1 MPAAQQPPAA
11 KQTAPFGLWPS
22 PITPGSLAEGKR
34 LDGVAFD
41 SDGRTLVWLEGR
53 SGKGVLVAQSTGG
66 ADSPRDLTAELS
78 VRAEVGYG
86 GGDFT
91 VHGGYAYFVVYK
103 TGRIFRQPLAGGA
116 ARPITPACGSAS
128 SPVVSPDGQFVAYVH
143 HYEDRDLV
151 AVVDAAG
158 ESWPQILAAGHDF
171 YMQPRFSPDGRH
183 FAWIA
188 WDHPNMPWDGTLL
201 YLASVDSKADE
212 RDARGLPRLGSP
224 QIVAG
229 GPDVSVFQPEFTPDG
244 KRLVYVSDESGWGR
258 LCVYDLAGG
267 KHRTLTPEP
276 IEYAA
281 PAWVQDLRTYAL
293 SADGRYA
300 IAAGNERGFQQLR
313 RIDLASGDS
322 QPAAELADYC
332 GISSLAASPAG
343 ERLAFIASG
352 PTLPPRVV
360 VHDFASGQSH
370 VVARSTGETVPPAAL
385 AACEPLSWTTAGGE
399 TAYGLFYPPASDR
412 YTSSGRPPLIV
423 LIHGGPTS
431 QVKAGWRA
439 DAQFFATRGYAVLYV
454 NYRGS
459 TGYGRKYM
467 LRLRGNWGVCDVEDA
482 VSGVEHLAAAGRI
495 DRSRTVIM
503 GGSAGGFTV
512 LQTMVE
518 RPEAFTAG
526 ISLYGVANQFGLAAD
541 THKFESRYLDTLLGP
556 LPEAAALYRERS
568 PVFHAAKIRRPLA
581 VFQGA
586 IDTVVPQDQSDEIV
600 AALKRNGTPHI
611 YHIYEGEGHGWRKRE
626 TIEHFYQA
634 VDGFLRRHLIFA

>member
-1 MPAAQQPPAA
+1 MPADQSA
-11 KQTAPFGLWPS
+11 KQSVPFGLWPS

-34 LDGVAFD
+34 LDGVCFD

-53 SGKGVLVAQSTGG
+53 SGKGVLVAQAIGG
-66 ADSPRDLTAELS
+66 GESPRDLTAELS

-91 VHGGYAYFVVYK
+91 VHGGHAYFVVHK

-116 ARPITPACGSAS
+116 ARPITPAFGSAS
-128 SPVVSPDGQFVAYVH
+128 SPVVSPDGRFVAYVH

-151 AVVDAAG
+151 ALVDAAG
-158 ESWPQILAAGHDF
+158 ESWPQILASGHDF

-183 FAWIA
+183 FAFIA

-201 YLASVDSKADE
+201 YLAPIEHDPH
-212 RDARGLPRLGSP
+212 GLPRLGELRV
-224 QIVAG
+224 VAG
-229 GPDVSVFQPEFTPDG
+229 GADVSVFQPEFTPDG
-244 KRLVYVSDESGWGR
+244 KSLVYVSDESGWGR
-258 LCVYDLAGG
+258 LSVYDLAGG
-267 KHRTLTPEP
+267 KHRPLTPEG

-293 SADGRYA
+293 SADSKYA
-300 IAAGNERGFQQLR
+300 IAAGNERGFMQLR

-322 QPAAELADYC
+322 QPVAELGDYSE
-332 GISSLAASPAG
+332 ISSLAASPVG
-343 ERLAFIASG
+343 DRLAFIASA
-352 PTLPPRVV
+352 PKLPPRVV
-360 VHDFASGQSH
+360 LHDFSSGGETH
-370 VVARSTGETVPPAAL
+370 VVARSTGETVPAAAL

-399 TAYGLFYPPASDR
+399 TAHGLFYPPASDR
-412 YTSSGRPPLIV
+412 YTSSGQPPLVV
-423 LIHGGPTS
+423 LVHGGPTS

-459 TGYGRKYM
+459 TGYGRDYM
-467 LRLRGNWGVCDVEDA
+467 LRLRGNWGVCDVEDST
-482 VSGVEHLAAAGRI
+482 SGVEHLAAAGRI
-495 DRSRTVIM
+495 DRNRTVIM

-512 LQTMVE
+512 LQTMVVE
-518 RPEAFTAG
+518 PEAFTAG

-541 THKFESRYLDTLLGP
+541 THKFESRYLDTMLGP

-634 VDGFLRRHLIFA
+634 VDGFLRRYLIFA

>member
-1 MPAAQQPPAA
+1 MPADQLM
-11 KQTAPFGLWPS
+11 KQTVPYGLWPS

-34 LDGVAFD
+34 LDGVCFD

-53 SGKGVLVAQSTGG
+53 SGKGVLVAQGLG
-66 ADSPRDLTAELS
+66 ASAGDSPRDLTAELS

-91 VHGGYAYFVVYK
+91 VHGGYAYFVVHK
-103 TGRIFRQPLAGGA
+103 TGRIYRQPLAGGA
-116 ARPITPACGSAS
+116 ARPITPAFGSAS
-128 SPVVSPDGQFVAYVH
+128 SPTVSPDGRCVAYVH

-158 ESWPQILAAGHDF
+158 ESWPQILTSGHDF
-171 YMQPRFSPDGRH
+171 YMQPRWSPNGRQ
-183 FAWIA
+183 FAFVA

-201 YLASVDSKADE
+201 YLAAIELDP
-212 RDARGLPRLGSP
+212 RGLPRLSEP
-224 QIVAG
+224 RVVAG
-229 GPDVSVFQPEFTPDG
+229 GADVSVFQGEFTPDG
-244 KRLVYVSDESGWGR
+244 KQLVYVSDESGWGR
-258 LCVYDLAGG
+258 LSVYDLAAE
-267 KHRTLTPEP
+267 KHRTLTPEG
-276 IEYAA
+276 IEFAA

-300 IAAGNERGFQQLR
+300 IAAGNERGFQKLR

-322 QPAAELADYC
+322 QLVQELADYSE
-332 GISSLAASPAG
+332 ITSIASSPAG
-343 ERLAFIASG
+343 DRIAFIGSG
-352 PTLPPRVV
+352 PTQPPRAVL
-360 VHDFASGQSH
+360 HDFSSGETR
-370 VVARSTGETVPPAAL
+370 VVARATGETVPQTAL
-385 AACEPLSWTTAGGE
+385 SACELVSWITAGGE

-412 YTSSGRPPLIV
+412 FTSAGQPPLV
-423 LIHGGPTS
+423 TLIHGGPTS

-459 TGYGRKYM
+459 TGYGREYM

-482 VSGVEHLAAAGRI
+482 TSGAEHLAAAGQV

-541 THKFESRYLDTLLGP
+541 THKFESRYLDTMLGP
-556 LPEAAALYRERS
+556 LPEAAPLYRERS
-568 PVFHAAKIRRPLA
+568 PVFHADRIRRPLA

-600 AALKRNGTPHI
+600 AALQRNGTPHI
-611 YHIYEGEGHGWRKRE
+611 YHVYEGEGHGWRKRE
-626 TIEHFYQA
+626 TIEHFYKA
-634 VDGFLRRHLIFA
+634 VDEFLRKHLIFA